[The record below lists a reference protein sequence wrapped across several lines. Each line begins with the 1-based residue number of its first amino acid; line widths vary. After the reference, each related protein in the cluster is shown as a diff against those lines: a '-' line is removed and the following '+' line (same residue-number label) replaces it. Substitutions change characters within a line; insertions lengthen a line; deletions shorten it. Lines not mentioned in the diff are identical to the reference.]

1 MLLRLLLTTVITV
14 ISVLVAC
21 PVFAE
26 ERMNVLLIV
35 SDDLTNNAVGCYGNA
50 LAKTPNIDGLAR
62 RGVRFDRAYCQYP
75 SCNPSRSSF
84 LTGLRPATTKV
95 LDNAR
100 HFRDVNPNV
109 QTLPQTFRNAGYYVA
124 RVGKV
129 FHLGVPDHGT
139 NDLDDASS
147 WDKAVG
153 PRGRDVDDEDKIF
166 TLTPEKKDL
175 SRFWGTLSWLAAEG
189 TDAEQTDG
197 KIAAEAAMI
206 LAANKDKPFFLGCG
220 FIRPHVPYVAPKSY
234 FGKFPLEKIPV
245 PPVPA
250 DHRKQGPAL
259 AFASAHPEFDAMND
273 HVRRQGIQAY
283 LAATNF
289 MDAQVGRVLETLE
302 KLKLADCTIVVFIS
316 DHGYHLGEHGLWHK
330 NSLFENAARVPL
342 IIYDPRSKGNGATCG
357 RTVELLDLY
366 PTLTELC
373 GLAAPKSIEG
383 KSLKRLLNDTA
394 ADWDKPAF
402 TQVRRDNGKQGHS
415 VRTERYRYTEW
426 ENGKLGVQFFDYE
439 KDPDELTNLADD
451 PKASEM
457 VKHMKALLHRP

>member
-1 MLLRLLLTTVITV
+1 MLLRLLLTTVIGV
-14 ISVLVAC
+14 FVAS
-21 PVFAE
+21 PAFAE

-35 SDDLTNNAVGCYGNA
+35 SDDLTNNAVGCYGNV

-75 SCNPSRSSF
+75 SCNPSRSSL

-100 HFRDVNPNV
+100 SFRDVNRDV
-109 QTLPQTFRNAGYYVA
+109 QTLPQAFRRAGYYVA

-129 FHLGVPDHGT
+129 FHHGVPDHGT
-139 NDLDDASS
+139 NDLDDAAS

-166 TLTPEKKDL
+166 TLTPGKKDL
-175 SRFWGTLSWLAAEG
+175 SRFWGTQSWLAAEG

-197 KIAAEAAMI
+197 KIATEMAMI
-206 LAANKDKPFFLGCG
+206 LAANKDRPFFLGCG

-234 FGKFPLEKIPV
+234 FGKFPLEKLTV
-245 PPVPA
+245 PTVPA
-250 DHRKQGPAL
+250 DHRKQGPPL
-259 AFASAHPEFDAMND
+259 AFASAHAEFDAMTD
-273 HVRRQGIQAY
+273 ELRRQAIQAY
-283 LAATNF
+283 FASTCF
-289 MDAQVGRVLETLE
+289 MDAQVGRVLKTLE
-302 KLKLADCTIVVFIS
+302 KLKLADRTIVVFIS
-316 DHGYHLGEHGLWHK
+316 DHGYHLGEHGLWQK

-342 IIYDPRSKGNGATCG
+342 IIYDPRSKGNGAACG

-373 GLAAPKSIEG
+373 GLVAPKSIEG
-383 KSLKRLLNDTA
+383 KSLKRLLDDTSA
-394 ADWDKPAF
+394 GWDRPAF

-426 ENGKLGVQFFDYE
+426 ESGERGVQLFDYE
-439 KDPDELTNLADD
+439 KDPGELTNLAGD
-451 PKASEM
+451 PKANEV
-457 VKHMKALLHRP
+457 VKQMKVLLHRP